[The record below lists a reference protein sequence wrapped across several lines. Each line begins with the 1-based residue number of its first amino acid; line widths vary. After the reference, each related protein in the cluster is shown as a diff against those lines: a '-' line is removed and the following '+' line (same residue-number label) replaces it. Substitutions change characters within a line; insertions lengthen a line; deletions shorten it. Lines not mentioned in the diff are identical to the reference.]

1 MLFPQ
6 ITAAGPVHKYHPTGI
21 PNSHFGQY
29 PSEKIP
35 PIRFFADELFVT
47 STLDPTAATL
57 TSLRAA
63 LLKYWGYDS
72 FRPLQAEAMQ
82 AVLAHRDSVVVL
94 PTGGGKSI
102 CFQAPAVTMP
112 GLAIVVSPLI
122 SLMKDQVDALREC
135 GIPAACVNSSQSASE
150 RQRVASAIRA
160 GELKLLYVAPERLC
174 TDKMLDF
181 LSNVN
186 VTFIAIDE
194 AHCISAWGHDFRPEY
209 RMLKQLREHF
219 PNIGVHAYTAT
230 ATEQV
235 RQDIIEQL
243 GLKSPEMLVGSFDRP
258 NLVYRV
264 ARRDDLLKQ
273 VRSVVD
279 ANPKES
285 GIIYCISRREV
296 DELAEV
302 LSRAGYKTR
311 PYHAGLS
318 DVERNRHQDEFL
330 NDDIQIVVA
339 TVAFGMGI
347 DKSNVRYVI
356 HTGAPKSLEHY
367 QQETGRAGR
376 DGLEASCWLIW
387 GVANFITWRKMLGDL
402 PEDAFR
408 QADDSLRSM
417 ERFCNGVVCRHR
429 VLVEHFGQ
437 TYTTENCGACDVC
450 LDQLDLVSDPLV
462 TAQKILSCVV
472 RVKESYGAE
481 YVAQVLTGSQEA
493 RIVDNGHDKL
503 TTWGLLKEEKKTN
516 VRDWI
521 EQLTSQGYMERVG
534 EYNVLHVTPTGWQI
548 LRAELTP
555 RLLKPA
561 AKKTASSR
569 STKPEATS
577 WEGVDTDLFEALRVL
592 RRQLATEHNVP
603 PFIIFADT
611 SLRDM
616 ARRKPTTLADFRLVH
631 GVGDKKTSE
640 YGAIFTEAIA
650 SHTQGRGQTTPA
662 ATAPQPTREAVAL
675 NASRQLAFDMFQEG
689 KSIAEV
695 SAKLSRA
702 VSTVSQYLAEFIE
715 QMEISDPAPWV
726 DAETHAKVRAARKQF
741 PDDRLKPIFEALN
754 GSIPYDAIRLSLA
767 CIKFEPPEQ

>member
-1 MLFPQ
+1 M
-6 ITAAGPVHKYHPTGI
+6 
-21 PNSHFGQY
+21 
-29 PSEKIP
+29 
-35 PIRFFADELFVT
+35 T

-57 TSLRAA
+57 TSLQAA

-264 ARRDDLLKQ
+264 ARRGDLLKQ

-296 DELAEV
+296 DELAET
-302 LSRAGYKTR
+302 LNRAGYKTR

-318 DVERNRHQDEFL
+318 DIERNRHQDEFL

-387 GVANFITWRKMLGDL
+387 GVNNFITWRKMLGDL

-493 RIVDNGHDKL
+493 RIIDNGHDKL

-534 EYNVLHVTPTGWQI
+534 EYNVLHVTATGWQV
-548 LRAELTP
+548 LRGELTP
-555 RLLKPA
+555 RLLRPA

-640 YGAIFTEAIA
+640 YGTIFTEAIA
-650 SHTQGRGQTTPA
+650 KHTQGRGKTTTPA
-662 ATAPQPTREAVAL
+662 SEPQPTREAVAL
-675 NASRQLAFDMFQEG
+675 NASRQLAFEMFQEG

>member
-1 MLFPQ
+1 M
-6 ITAAGPVHKYHPTGI
+6 
-21 PNSHFGQY
+21 
-29 PSEKIP
+29 
-35 PIRFFADELFVT
+35 T

-57 TSLRAA
+57 TPLRAA

-181 LSNVN
+181 LSNAN

-209 RMLKQLREHF
+209 RMLKQLRDHF

-534 EYNVLHVTPTGWQI
+534 EYNVLHVTPTGWQV
-548 LRAELTP
+548 LRAEQTP

-640 YGAIFTEAIA
+640 YGATFTEAIA
-650 SHTQGRGQTTPA
+650 SHTQGRGQTA
-662 ATAPQPTREAVAL
+662 AAAPVSQPTREAVAL

-726 DAETHAKVRAARKQF
+726 DAETHAKVRAARKQL